1 MQSTGL
7 MVFWLVVVLAMIPV
21 SLWLLKRSGMAGNAL
36 KGGGPAVLQT
46 VAQTNVGPG
55 QRVVTVEL
63 NAGGERTWLVLGVTQ
78 QQITPLHTLAA
89 PAASATAPTSVQ
101 LPLAAQ
107 AFSSLLR
114 RTSDRVIPPSA

>member
-7 MVFWLVVVLAMIPV
+7 MVFWLVVVLAMIPA
-21 SLWLLKRSGMAGNAL
+21 SLWLLKRSGMVGNAL

-78 QQITPLHTLAA
+78 QQITALHTLAA
-89 PAASATAPTSVQ
+89 PAGSASPQTSAQ
-101 LPLAAQ
+101 LPPAAQ